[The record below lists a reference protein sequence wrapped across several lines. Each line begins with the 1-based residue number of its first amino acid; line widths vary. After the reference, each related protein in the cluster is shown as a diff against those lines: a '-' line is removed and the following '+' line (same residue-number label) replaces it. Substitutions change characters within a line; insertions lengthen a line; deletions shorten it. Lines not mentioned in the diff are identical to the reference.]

1 MGVGCKLVQFVVF
14 CVLFVMMLTN
24 IEKKS
29 SVSEEGHV
37 LIDSLWFFSGL
48 KLGQCADQELLKS
61 PFQNKISIRTYA

>member
-24 IEKKS
+24 IEKKKS
-29 SVSEEGHV
+29 AVSEEGHV

-48 KLGQCADQELLKS
+48 KLGLYMQIKS
-61 PFQNKISIRTYA
+61 F